1 MDSLT
6 TEPRRELLK
15 NTFKKSIFGEKHAKK
30 PRKSVTYSEEQ
41 SRQETSSEGVQ
52 VLDLRTVII
61 NMFKE
66 LKRTTSEELKD
77 IMIIVTYEY
86 KILMKKYEPQNRTQ
100 SKFWTWKCSLITWG
114 FL

>member
-1 MDSLT
+1 
-6 TEPRRELLK
+6 
-15 NTFKKSIFGEKHAKK
+15 
-30 PRKSVTYSEEQ
+30 
-41 SRQETSSEGVQ
+41 
-52 VLDLRTVII
+52 
-61 NMFKE
+61 MFKE